1 MVDENSYCW
10 ETNEANCACQ
20 ANPGLVNPDLDLNG
34 FDAFAKVRILSA
46 LAFNSKISNKKCLN
60 IIYCWECL
68 HSAIT
73 FAESGCAEDA
83 CDFFEQIMLK
93 NAK

>member
-1 MVDENSYCW
+1 MIKKFFMYTTIYN
-10 ETNEANCACQ
+10 
-20 ANPGLVNPDLDLNG
+20 
-34 FDAFAKVRILSA
+34 
-46 LAFNSKISNKKCLN
+46 KCLN
-60 IIYCWECL
+60 IIYCFECL

-83 CDFFEQIMLK
+83 CNFFEQIMLK